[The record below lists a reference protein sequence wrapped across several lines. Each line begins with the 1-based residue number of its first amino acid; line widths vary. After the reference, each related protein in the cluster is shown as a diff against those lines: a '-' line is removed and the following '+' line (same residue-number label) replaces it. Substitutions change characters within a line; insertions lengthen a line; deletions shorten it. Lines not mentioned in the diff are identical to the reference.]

1 MNIRIVC
8 IGKLKEK
15 YWKDALAEYAKR
27 LSAYCT
33 FTVTELKEDP
43 RDDIEKEGEEIL
55 RHIGNSEHVITLE
68 IRAKMKSSEE
78 LAQRIGDLGLMGKS
92 DITFVIGGS
101 NGLSAAVS
109 KRADE
114 KLSFSPMT
122 FPHQMMRVILAEQV
136 YRSFK
141 ILRGEAYHK

>member
-55 RHIGNSEHVITLE
+55 RHIGKSEHVITLE

-114 KLSFSPMT
+114 KLSFSKMT
-122 FPHQMMRVILAEQV
+122 FPHQLARVILLEQL
-136 YRSFK
+136 YRACK
-141 ILRGEAYHK
+141 INAGEKYHK